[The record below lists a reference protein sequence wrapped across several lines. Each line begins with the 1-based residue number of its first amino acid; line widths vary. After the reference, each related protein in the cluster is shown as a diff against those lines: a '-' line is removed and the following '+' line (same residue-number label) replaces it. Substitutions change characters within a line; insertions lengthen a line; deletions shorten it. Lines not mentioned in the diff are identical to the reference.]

1 MKKTNDLTR
10 ALLPFRPCFFQ
21 ASESDASPERIV
33 AAYENMRFTAS
44 TVFST
49 SASPPSGP
57 QKLEA
62 DLLL

>member
-1 MKKTNDLTR
+1 MKKAIAFGKNPV
-10 ALLPFRPCFFQ
+10 AG
-21 ASESDASPERIV
+21 SDRVTFAFSQVYSTERIV
-33 AAYENMRFTAS
+33 AAYENRRFTAS
-44 TVFST
+44 IVFST